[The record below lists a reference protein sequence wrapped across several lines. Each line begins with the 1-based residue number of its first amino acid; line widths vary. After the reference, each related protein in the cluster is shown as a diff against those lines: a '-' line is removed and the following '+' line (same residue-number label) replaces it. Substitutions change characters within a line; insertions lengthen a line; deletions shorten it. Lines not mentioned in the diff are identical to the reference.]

1 MSKILFIDYVKT
13 TPLLNEKEKEL
24 IVNKILNKQID
35 ENVSQETIRLR
46 EHAIIEK
53 LSTDVKNREFIDDEY
68 SLLVG
73 NVILDCEN
81 MLNDIEVISSMYY
94 AKKFKEVKKRHDKI
108 GIYTFLSKHF
118 KELTP
123 RVKDKILNYYN
134 PIVTESGSVY
144 PTYNGDYIVELLRI
158 DGPLTRDEIISA
170 CENKRHVMR
179 DNGDKP
185 KNERYFASVIPVNK
199 RIIRTED
206 KKLMFYD
213 VDKFADE
220 INNLISEIKFP
231 VEQGKY
237 NISEILE
244 DNKKLFKEANI
255 SNAYEAHSLLRH
267 YEDKL
272 PPNIELGR
280 VPMIIVT

>member
-1 MSKILFIDYVKT
+1 MNKILFIDYVKA

-53 LSTDVKNREFIDDEY
+53 LSVDVKNKDFIDDEY
-68 SLLVG
+68 SLLVV
-73 NVILDCEN
+73 NVILDCES
-81 MLNDIEVISSMYY
+81 MLNDIEVVSSMYY

-170 CENKRHVMR
+170 CENKLHVMR

-220 INNLISEIKFP
+220 INNLVSGIKFP
-231 VEQGKY
+231 VEQGKH
-237 NISEILE
+237 NIDEILE
-244 DNKKLFKEANI
+244 DNKKLFEDANI
-255 SNAYEAHSLLRH
+255 SNGYEAHSLLRH
-267 YEDKL
+267 Y
-272 PPNIELGR
+272 
-280 VPMIIVT
+280 

>member
-1 MSKILFIDYVKT
+1 MKKKLFIDYVKE

-24 IVNKILNKQID
+24 IVSKILNKQID
-35 ENVSQETIRLR
+35 ENVSKETIRLR

-73 NVILDCEN
+73 NVILDCEE

-108 GIYTFLSKHF
+108 GICTFLSKHF
-118 KELTP
+118 KDLTP
-123 RVKDKILNYYN
+123 RVKEKILDYYN
-134 PIVTESGSVY
+134 PIVTKSGSVY

-220 INNLISEIKFP
+220 INNLLSEIKFP
-231 VEQGKY
+231 VEQGKH
-237 NISEILE
+237 NIDEILE
-244 DNKKLFKEANI
+244 DNKRLFEEANI

>member
-1 MSKILFIDYVKT
+1 MEKILFIDYVKT
-13 TPLLNEKEKEL
+13 TPLLNEKEKDL
-24 IVNKILNKQID
+24 IVNKISSKQID

-53 LSTDVKNREFIDDEY
+53 LSMDVKNRDFIDDEY

-94 AKKFKEVKKRHDKI
+94 AKKFKKTKKRHDKI

-118 KELTP
+118 KDLST
-123 RVKDKILNYYN
+123 RVQEKIIRYYN
-134 PIVTESGSVY
+134 PIITESGSVY
-144 PTYNGDYIVELLRI
+144 PTYNGDYIVELLRL

-170 CENKRHVMR
+170 CENKRHVVR

-206 KKLMFYD
+206 KKLMFYN

>member
-1 MSKILFIDYVKT
+1 MNKILFIDYVKT
-13 TPLLNEKEKEL
+13 TPLLNEKEKNL
-24 IVNKILNKQID
+24 IVNKILNKQIE

-53 LSTDVKNREFIDDEY
+53 LSIDVKNKEFIDDEY

-73 NVILDCEN
+73 NVILDCES
-81 MLNDIEVISSMYY
+81 MLNDIEVVSSMYY

-108 GIYTFLSKHF
+108 SIYTFLSKHF

-170 CENKRHVMR
+170 CENKRHVMQ

-220 INNLISEIKFP
+220 INNLLSEIKFP
-231 VEQGKY
+231 VEQGKH
-237 NISEILE
+237 NIDEIFE
-244 DNKKLFKEANI
+244 DNKRLFEEANI

-280 VPMIIVT
+280 VPMLIVT

>member
-13 TPLLNEKEKEL
+13 TPLLNEKEKDL

-46 EHAIIEK
+46 EHAIIKE
-53 LSTDVKNREFIDDEY
+53 LSIDVKNKDFIDDEY

-73 NVILDCEN
+73 NVILDCED

-108 GIYTFLSKHF
+108 GIYTFLSKYF

-123 RVKDKILNYYN
+123 RVKDKIFNYYN

-170 CENKRHVMR
+170 CENKRHVVR

-220 INNLISEIKFP
+220 INSLLSEIKFP
-231 VEQGKY
+231 VEQGKH
-237 NISEILE
+237 NIDKIFE
-244 DNKKLFKEANI
+244 DNKKLFKDVNI

-280 VPMIIVT
+280 VPMLIVT